1 MANLLSLWRNFFSL
15 FSARQFFL
23 PTLAVFNSIGQIF
36 YLLKTVL
43 RNYRVTLATFFKV
56 KICLFDVNINCFGTI
71 FGAPNLAMKVTINFY
86 LF

>member
-56 KICLFDVNINCFGTI
+56 KILLYLMLISTVL
-71 FGAPNLAMKVTINFY
+71 APY
-86 LF
+86 LVRQI

>member
-43 RNYRVTLATFFKV
+43 SNYRVTLATFFKV
-56 KICLFDVNINCFGTI
+56 KILLYLMLISTVL
-71 FGAPNLAMKVTINFY
+71 APY
-86 LF
+86 LVRQI

>member
-36 YLLKTVL
+36 YLLKTFL
-43 RNYRVTLATFFKV
+43 SNYRVTLATFFKV
-56 KICLFDVNINCFGTI
+56 KILLYLMLISTVL
-71 FGAPNLAMKVTINFY
+71 APY
-86 LF
+86 LVRQI